1 MVTVQRWAHDPRES
15 PRRCDKIQME
25 NAGSETLGSLGYT
38 SALKEVPWKW
48 FNQEGRDELGE
59 EPPTRAEVR
68 SSRVTSTGRRI
79 ELLLKPKCPCTFQLT
94 QSNELPSYLGQFK
107 PASLFLTP

>member
-59 EPPTRAEVR
+59 EPPHQGRSEIEQSDINWTPDRAAPEAKMPVHL
-68 SSRVTSTGRRI
+68 SADTI
-79 ELLLKPKCPCTFQLT
+79 Q
-94 QSNELPSYLGQFK
+94 
-107 PASLFLTP
+107 